1 MKRGDYENIMLSKG
15 NVACIQK
22 KDNDLKNKVNCAV
35 YLPFTV
41 LFLFMIFIHFNIDL
55 GWGDDV
61 YFANI
66 FGEAGPSLEK
76 WWENIV
82 WRYNN
87 WSSRL
92 VIESIL
98 YFLAPYPLLWRILD
112 TAMMVWIAVGFSI
125 FFNDDKRMGTNWI
138 IVLSIMCFPFESMST
153 AGWIATSVNYLWPL
167 AAGLVVLVPLNNII
181 KKKNT
186 SNIIKIIA
194 FLATFLATNQEQMC
208 FIICALYAFFLCYL
222 FLKKEKI
229 NFFLKLE
236 AVVCILNLFFIL
248 TCPGNQVRKVSEI
261 ETWFPSYTQLSFL
274 RKVEMGYSS
283 SLYEFFMKLNLV
295 FVLFAV
301 ILVLVVYLNK
311 SKYNKIYFAL
321 SMVSL
326 VTSVIMGLL
335 YNITKDIFPFI
346 TSLSQKMTDIGTG
359 ISISNLTSWI
369 PDMFITGVFF
379 CIIICLGI
387 CFMNK
392 SKSIFACYI
401 LFIGLLSRWIMGF
414 SPTIWASNT
423 RTFIFMYFSFIA
435 LIVIL
440 FDELEKRNGLKK
452 KNIKI
457 ILEIGITIIGFYLLE
472 HQLYFINTF

>member
-1 MKRGDYENIMLSKG
+1 MLSRE
-15 NVACIQK
+15 NVVCIQK
-22 KDNDLKNKVNCAV
+22 NSSLKNKVNCVV
-35 YLPFTV
+35 YLPFLV

-61 YFANI
+61 HFANV
-66 FGEAGPSLEK
+66 FGDANPSLEI
-76 WWENIV
+76 WRENIV

-98 YFLAPYPLLWRILD
+98 FFLTRYPLLWGILD
-112 TAMMVWIAVGFSI
+112 TIMMVWIAIGFSI
-125 FFNDDKRMGTNWI
+125 FFNDDKRMSTNWI
-138 IVLSIMCFPFESMST
+138 IVLAIICFPFESMSS

-167 AAGLVVLVPLNNII
+167 AAGLIVLVPLNNII
-181 KKKNT
+181 KQKNT
-186 SNIIKIIA
+186 SNVVKIIV

-208 FIICALYAFFLCYL
+208 FIMCALYVFFLCYL

-229 NFFLKLE
+229 KFFLKLE
-236 AVVCILNLFFIL
+236 TIVCILNLFFIL
-248 TCPGNQVRKVSEI
+248 TCPGNQVRKASEI

-283 SLYEFFMKLNLV
+283 SLYEFFMKLNLI
-295 FVLFAV
+295 FALFAV
-301 ILVLVVYLNK
+301 MLVLVVYLNK

-321 SMVSL
+321 SMVPL
-326 VTSVIMGLL
+326 ATSVIMGLL
-335 YNITKDIFPFI
+335 YSVTKDIFPFI
-346 TSLSQKMTDIGTG
+346 TSLTQKMTDIGTG
-359 ISISNLTSWI
+359 ISVSDLTSWI
-369 PDMFITGVFF
+369 PDIFITGVFL
-379 CIIICLGI
+379 CIIICLSI

-392 SKSIFACYI
+392 SQSIFACYI

-440 FDELEKRNGLKK
+440 FNELEKRNGLKR

-457 ILEIGITIIGFYLLE
+457 ILEMSIVIIGLYLLE